1 MKGNNIFTQFF
12 GILSYYFLNIL
23 FCFIME
29 EYFNSEK
36 HADYLKNN
44 PGSGLLRIQVYT
56 ANQAFPLEDVEVK
69 VYKEID
75 GKRVV
80 FFNGVTDSSG
90 IIDNINL
97 PTKEVKKEVESAS
110 DIMSTDYIIE
120 AKYPKTGVAQDY
132 IVSIYDDL
140 KVIQP
145 IKFASVSGGI
155 NE

>member
-1 MKGNNIFTQFF
+1 
-12 GILSYYFLNIL
+12 
-23 FCFIME
+23 ME
-29 EYFNSEK
+29 EDFNSEK
-36 HADYLKNN
+36 YADYLENN

-56 ANQAFPLEDVEVK
+56 ANQAFPLEGVEVK

-80 FFNGVTDSSG
+80 FFTGVTDSSG

-110 DIMSTDYIIE
+110 DITSTDYTIE
-120 AKYPKTGVAQDY
+120 ARYPKTDVTQDY
-132 IVSIYDDL
+132 VVSIYDDL

>member
-1 MKGNNIFTQFF
+1 
-12 GILSYYFLNIL
+12 
-23 FCFIME
+23 ME

-36 HADYLKNN
+36 NADYLKNN

-75 GKRVV
+75 GKRVI

>member
-1 MKGNNIFTQFF
+1 
-12 GILSYYFLNIL
+12 
-23 FCFIME
+23 ME
-29 EYFNSEK
+29 EEFNSEK
-36 HADYLKNN
+36 YADYLKDN
-44 PGSGLLRIQVYT
+44 PGSGLLRVQVFT
-56 ANQAFPLEDVEVK
+56 ANQAFPLENVEIK

-80 FFNGVTDSSG
+80 FYTGVTDSSG

-97 PTKEVKKEVESAS
+97 PTKEVKEVVESAA
-110 DIMSTDYIIE
+110 DITATNYIIE
-120 AKYPKTGVAQDY
+120 AKYPKTSVVQEY

-145 IKFASVSGGI
+145 IRFSSVVNGGF

>member
-1 MKGNNIFTQFF
+1 
-12 GILSYYFLNIL
+12 
-23 FCFIME
+23 ME

-36 HADYLKNN
+36 NADYLKNN
-44 PGSGLLRIQVYT
+44 PGSGPLRIQVYT

>member
-1 MKGNNIFTQFF
+1 
-12 GILSYYFLNIL
+12 
-23 FCFIME
+23 ME

-44 PGSGLLRIQVYT
+44 SGSGLLRIQVYT

>member
-1 MKGNNIFTQFF
+1 
-12 GILSYYFLNIL
+12 
-23 FCFIME
+23 ME

-120 AKYPKTGVAQDY
+120 AKYPKTGVVQDY

>member
-1 MKGNNIFTQFF
+1 
-12 GILSYYFLNIL
+12 
-23 FCFIME
+23 ME
-29 EYFNSEK
+29 EDFNSEK
-36 HADYLKNN
+36 YADYLENN
-44 PGSGLLRIQVYT
+44 PGSGLLRIQAYT
-56 ANQAFPLEDVEVK
+56 ANQAFPLEGVEVK

-80 FFNGVTDSSG
+80 FFTGVTDSSG

-110 DIMSTDYIIE
+110 DITSTDYTIE
-120 AKYPKTGVAQDY
+120 ARYPKTDLTQDY
-132 IVSIYDDL
+132 VVSIYDDL

>member
-1 MKGNNIFTQFF
+1 
-12 GILSYYFLNIL
+12 
-23 FCFIME
+23 ME
-29 EYFNSEK
+29 EDFNSEK
-36 HADYLKNN
+36 YADYLENN

-56 ANQAFPLEDVEVK
+56 ANQAFPLEGVEVK

-80 FFNGVTDSSG
+80 FFTGVTDSSG

-110 DIMSTDYIIE
+110 DITSTNYTIE
-120 AKYPKTGVAQDY
+120 ARYPKTDVTQDY
-132 IVSIYDDL
+132 VVSIYDDL

>member
-1 MKGNNIFTQFF
+1 MVKE
-12 GILSYYFLNIL
+12 L
-23 FCFIME
+23 F
-29 EYFNSEK
+29 
-36 HADYLKNN
+36 
-44 PGSGLLRIQVYT
+44 
-56 ANQAFPLEDVEVK
+56 
-69 VYKEID
+69 
-75 GKRVV
+75 
-80 FFNGVTDSSG
+80 FFNGDTDSSG
-90 IIDNINL
+90 IIDNISL

>member
-120 AKYPKTGVAQDY
+120 AKYPKTCVAQDY

>member
-1 MKGNNIFTQFF
+1 
-12 GILSYYFLNIL
+12 
-23 FCFIME
+23 ME

-36 HADYLKNN
+36 NADYLKNN

>member
-1 MKGNNIFTQFF
+1 
-12 GILSYYFLNIL
+12 
-23 FCFIME
+23 ME
-29 EYFNSEK
+29 EEFNSEK
-36 HADYLKNN
+36 YADYLENN

-56 ANQAFPLEDVEVK
+56 ANQAFPLEGVEVK

-80 FFNGVTDSSG
+80 FFTGVTDSSG

-110 DIMSTDYIIE
+110 DITSTDYTIE
-120 AKYPKTGVAQDY
+120 ARYPKTDVTQDY
-132 IVSIYDDL
+132 VVSIYDDL

>member
-1 MKGNNIFTQFF
+1 
-12 GILSYYFLNIL
+12 
-23 FCFIME
+23 ME
-29 EYFNSEK
+29 EEFNSEK
-36 HADYLKNN
+36 YANYLKDN
-44 PGSGLLRIQVYT
+44 PGSGLLRVQVFT
-56 ANQAFPLEDVEVK
+56 ANQAFPLENVEIK

-80 FFNGVTDSSG
+80 FYTGVTDSSG

-97 PTKEVKKEVESAS
+97 PTKEVKEVVESAA
-110 DIMSTDYIIE
+110 DITATNYIIE
-120 AKYPKTGVAQDY
+120 AKYPKTSVTQEY

-145 IKFASVSGGI
+145 IRFSSVVNGGF

>member
-1 MKGNNIFTQFF
+1 
-12 GILSYYFLNIL
+12 
-23 FCFIME
+23 ME

-36 HADYLKNN
+36 YADYLKNN

-75 GKRVV
+75 GKRVI

>member
-1 MKGNNIFTQFF
+1 
-12 GILSYYFLNIL
+12 
-23 FCFIME
+23 ME
-29 EYFNSEK
+29 EYFNIEK

>member
-1 MKGNNIFTQFF
+1 
-12 GILSYYFLNIL
+12 
-23 FCFIME
+23 ME

-44 PGSGLLRIQVYT
+44 HGSGLLRIQVYT

>member
-36 HADYLKNN
+36 NADYLKNN

>member
-1 MKGNNIFTQFF
+1 
-12 GILSYYFLNIL
+12 
-23 FCFIME
+23 ME
-29 EYFNSEK
+29 EEFNSEK
-36 HADYLKNN
+36 YADYLKDN
-44 PGSGLLRIQVYT
+44 PGSGLLRVQVFT
-56 ANQAFPLEDVEVK
+56 ANQAFPLENVEIK

-80 FFNGVTDSSG
+80 FYTGVTDSSG

-97 PTKEVKKEVESAS
+97 PTKEVKEVVESAA
-110 DIMSTDYIIE
+110 DITATNYIIE
-120 AKYPKTGVAQDY
+120 AKYPKTSVAQEY

-145 IKFASVSGGI
+145 IRFSSVVNGGF

>member
-80 FFNGVTDSSG
+80 FFNGDTDSSG

>member
-1 MKGNNIFTQFF
+1 
-12 GILSYYFLNIL
+12 
-23 FCFIME
+23 ME
-29 EYFNSEK
+29 EDFNSEK
-36 HADYLKNN
+36 YADYLENN
-44 PGSGLLRIQVYT
+44 PGSGLLRVQVYT
-56 ANQAFPLEDVEVK
+56 ANQAFPLEGVEVK

-80 FFNGVTDSSG
+80 FFTGVTDSSG

-110 DIMSTDYIIE
+110 DITSTDYTIE
-120 AKYPKTGVAQDY
+120 ARYPKTDVTQDY
-132 IVSIYDDL
+132 VVSIYDDL